1 MDVAKNKFSPTDAS
15 EVEVSAGFDI
25 EFRNLRFSVPGKE
38 ILKGISGHCRA
49 GRILAILGQ
58 SGAGKSTFLD
68 ILACNPTPGGKIEGE
83 VLVDGIP
90 RRASQFRKAACYV
103 MQRDVLQASATVRES
118 ILTSALLKLPMSM
131 TRKDKEARVDSVLK
145 ELGLTECQHVRIG
158 DELLGMKGVS
168 GGQRRR
174 VSIGIEL
181 IKDPKAIFLDE
192 CTSGLDSEM
201 AVSLV
206 GTLKNLAAR
215 MQKTIVLTI
224 HQPNSLITSKFDDFM
239 LLAGGELVYFG
250 EWEGAVPFFDAA
262 GLQCPQFTNPT
273 DFFLNCLQEQS
284 NVDTLVEQQRRN
296 GASSTLLQG
305 GHQDEEAAVAAK
317 NGGVSS
323 SAAAAAAAAAKN
335 GGVSSSAAAAAAAAA
350 TSGIDAGKE
359 VQATYPEVPGW
370 YQTCVLTQRSYRN
383 YIRNPAMLFSETAQ
397 YVFMGL
403 FVGLMYL
410 QLNNS
415 VETGVNDRLASL
427 WFGMAV
433 LSFTPSYTAVTV
445 WDRERV
451 LLRREVGQA
460 MYSVSSWF
468 AARTIVTVPTQIIQ
482 TLLFGFVAFFMVG
495 YALTLSNILVYLCAY
510 ALFQITSE
518 SIGVLCAAFTKNSTT
533 AILALTFV
541 LLILLS
547 FSGFLVSDV
556 PVYFKW
562 VRTISYL
569 TYAYDAVVSSE
580 FGATD
585 FVSST
590 GEVIPGYRLVPS
602 NTDNGLS
609 PGVNLLILL
618 GITVVTR
625 IVSYLTILAAYRF
638 HFL

>member
-1 MDVAKNKFSPTDAS
+1 MEIAKNKFSPTDTS
-15 EVEVSAGFDI
+15 EVDVSAGFDI
-25 EFRNLRFSVPGKE
+25 EFRNLRFSVPSKE
-38 ILKGISGHCRA
+38 ILKGISGHCKS

-68 ILACNPTPGGKIEGE
+68 ILACNPTPGGSVEGE
-83 VLVDGIP
+83 VLVNGFP
-90 RRASQFRKAACYV
+90 RQDAKFRKAACYV

-118 ILTSALLKLPMSM
+118 ILTSALLKLPISM
-131 TRKDKEARVDSVLK
+131 TRKEKEARVDSVLE
-145 ELGLTECQHVRIG
+145 ELGLIECQHVRIG
-158 DELLGMKGVS
+158 DELLGIKGVS

-201 AVSLV
+201 AVALV
-206 GTLKNLAAR
+206 GTLKNLAVLK
-215 MQKTIVLTI
+215 QKTIVLTI

-250 EWEGAVPFFDAA
+250 EWEGAVPFFNLA
-262 GLQCPQFTNPT
+262 GLSCPQFTNPT
-273 DFFLNCLQEQS
+273 DFFLNCLQDQA
-284 NVDTLVEQQRRN
+284 NVDTLVEQQRRK
-296 GASSTLLQG
+296 GAASGMQG
-305 GHQDEEAAVAAK
+305 AQDEEAGAVSGAGG
-317 NGGVSS
+317 NGRAISQAG
-323 SAAAAAAAAAKN
+323 A
-335 GGVSSSAAAAAAAAA
+335 
-350 TSGIDAGKE
+350 DASKDI
-359 VQATYPEVPGW
+359 QPTHPEVPGW
-370 YQTCVLTQRSYRN
+370 YQTYVLTLRN
-383 YIRNPAMLFSETAQ
+383 YHNYVRNPVMLFSETAQ
-397 YVFMGL
+397 YLFMGL

-415 VETGVNDRLASL
+415 VETGVSDRMASL

-433 LSFTPSYTAVTV
+433 LSFTPSYTAVTI

-482 TLLFGFVAFFMVG
+482 TLLFGLVAFFMVG
-495 YALTLSNILVYLCAY
+495 YALTWSNILIYLCSY

-518 SIGVLCAAFTKNSTT
+518 SIGVLCAAFTRNSTT

-541 LLILLS
+541 LLLLLS
-547 FSGFLVSDV
+547 FSGFLVSDI

-562 VRTISYL
+562 IRTISFL
-569 TYAYDAVVSSE
+569 TYAYDAVVLSE
-580 FGATD
+580 FGSTD
-585 FVSST
+585 FISAT
-590 GEVIPGYRLVPS
+590 GEIIPGSDLVPS

-618 GITVVTR
+618 GITIATR
-625 IVSYLTILAAYRF
+625 ILSYLTILGAYRF